1 MLDRIT
7 EWFASERAAAFL
19 GYVIGATVG
28 VRAAEGMSVSEW
40 IWAGIAILGV
50 IQLRLFA
57 LDAPET
63 ETSAEEA

>member
-1 MLDRIT
+1 
-7 EWFASERAAAFL
+7 
-19 GYVIGATVG
+19 
-28 VRAAEGMSVSEW
+28 MSVSEW